1 MPFPTLVVPMTPDEY
16 HAIAPLISDWI
27 AGYWRTLRDLP
38 VLPDMQPGDL
48 VDRLPDAGPE
58 EGAEVAQILADF
70 ERDILPAVT
79 HWNHPRFHSFFAIS
93 SSPPGV
99 LAETLIAG
107 LNMQHMLWASGPAG
121 TELEQVTLDWLR
133 QWLGLTPGWFGQIL
147 DTASTSTLHAIAAA
161 RHRAEPESRDRGPSG
176 RLTVYT
182 SEYAHS
188 SVDKACMMAGIGL
201 ANLRRIP
208 VDADFRMRPDA
219 LSDRIRADRAQGLVP
234 ACVVPTVGTTG
245 VTSVDPVREIVAIA
259 RAERMWVHVDA
270 AYGGAAAVVPELQH
284 VLDGADDADSIV
296 VNPHKWLF
304 CPMDISVLYTRDP
317 ATFRGA
323 FSLTP
328 SYLAYEQGD
337 RTVDLMDYALP
348 LGRRFR
354 SLKLWFVMRSFGRE
368 GIVRRIREHV
378 EWAERLTRRI
388 EEDPH
393 LELAAPTTMGLV
405 CFRHRDG
412 EDATR
417 RILERINRSGF
428 AFLSH
433 ATIAGQ
439 LTIRWALGTYLCTW
453 EDLDAVWTRVE
464 EAAAG

>member
-1 MPFPTLVVPMTPDEY
+1 MTPDEY
-16 HAIAPLISDWI
+16 QQHAHTVADWI
-27 AGYWRTLRDLP
+27 AEYWRSIRRYP
-38 VLPDMQPGDL
+38 VTPNMRPGDL
-48 VDRLPDAGPE
+48 IDRLPDSAPE
-58 EGAEVAQILADF
+58 EGEPMERILADF
-70 ERDILPAVT
+70 EAEILPAVT

-161 RHRAEPESRDRGPSG
+161 RHRADPESRDRGPDG
-176 RLTVYT
+176 RLRVYT

-188 SVDKACMMAGIGL
+188 SVDKACTMAGIGL
-201 ANLRRIP
+201 NNLTRLP
-208 VDADFRMRPDA
+208 VDEAFRLRPDTLREA
-219 LSDRIRADRAQGLVP
+219 IRSDRAQGLRP

-245 VTSVDPVREIVAIA
+245 VTSVDPVREVVEIA
-259 RAERMWVHVDA
+259 REENLWVHVDA
-270 AYGGAAAVVPELQH
+270 AYGGAAAVVPELRH
-284 VLDGADDADSIV
+284 LLDGADGADSIV

-317 ATFRGA
+317 DTFRGA

-328 SYLAYEQGD
+328 SYLQYQRDD
-337 RTVDLMDYALP
+337 RTVDLMDYAIP

-354 SLKLWFVMRSFGRE
+354 SLKLWFVMRSFGRA
-368 GIVRRIREHV
+368 GIVQRIREHV
-378 EWAERLTRRI
+378 QWAQRLTDLI
-388 EEDPH
+388 AADPRF
-393 LELAAPTTMGLV
+393 EIAAPTTMGLV
-405 CFRHRDG
+405 CFRCRAG
-412 EDATR
+412 EAATR
-417 RILERINRSGF
+417 ALLEAINGSGF

-433 ATIAGQ
+433 ATIAGR
-439 LTIRWALGTYLCTW
+439 LTLRWALGTYLCTW
-453 EDLDAVWTRVE
+453 QDLEAVWQRVQ
-464 EAAAG
+464 EAAPPPE